1 MKRAAVVAFIIVFAA
16 CMLHYF
22 FAEDHCPV
30 HCQLKGG
37 RMGHVHPHHGDAS
50 SCLCFW
56 ISLFSPEPEEF
67 ARVLD
72 VAFLPTSE
80 NLAVSLNPF
89 GADIAHPP
97 KSFTV

>member
-22 FAEDHCPV
+22 FTEDHCPV
-30 HCQLKGG
+30 HCPLKGG

-50 SCLCFW
+50 TCLCFW
-56 ISLFSPEPEEF
+56 SSLFSPESAEF
-67 ARVLD
+67 GRALD
-72 VAFLPTSE
+72 FAFLAAPESP
-80 NLAVSLNPF
+80 AVGLDPL

-97 KSFTV
+97 KSFIV